1 MDLSNKTVAEL
12 NLMSKAQL
20 IGALTEDRRETRTTV
35 STGDKRGQ
43 LKEVR
48 ETRDIN
54 NKLISTQEVLWTY
67 YPNGCV
73 NIITIIERDSKGMET
88 SREIIK
94 HTEGGGLA
102 IMTAKVIG
110 GI

>member
-12 NLMSKAQL
+12 NLMTKAQL

-67 YPNGCV
+67 YPAGNV
-73 NIITIIERDSKGMET
+73 DTITTIEKDSKGVEIR
-88 SREIIK
+88 REVVK
-94 HTEGGGLA
+94 HREGGGLA
-102 IMTAKVIG
+102 LGTAGAIAVS
-110 GI
+110 